1 MQLRCCKVHKEGI
14 GSRFVGSEELFV
26 QGSRPR
32 RAVPP
37 LAGQALVVPPLS
49 PPQVLPCVPWYRCIL
64 CTFLILSP
72 SGVSFLEFGCTVT
85 YQEHILFFSGT
96 QILMDITEEEKPLGS
111 YPPLGLATVRA
122 LSQTSHA
129 FIQNRD
135 ISCIQNTG

>member
-1 MQLRCCKVHKEGI
+1 M
-14 GSRFVGSEELFV
+14 
-26 QGSRPR
+26 
-32 RAVPP
+32 
-37 LAGQALVVPPLS
+37 
-49 PPQVLPCVPWYRCIL
+49 
-64 CTFLILSP
+64 
-72 SGVSFLEFGCTVT
+72 
-85 YQEHILFFSGT
+85 FFSGA